1 MNEPKPKYWICS
13 DCANKKGWVFPK
25 WPVTTVIGICGY
37 CKEPIETTLIPIV
50 DFDKKDGK
58 PVVVD

>member
-1 MNEPKPKYWICS
+1 MSQSLSIGYVVIAPI
-13 DCANKKGWVFPK
+13 KKVGFFQSGQLLL
-25 WPVTTVIGICGY
+25 VIGICGY